1 MYNYMITNIILIR
14 KFIEVKLIKLNDLN
28 QLLCSVLKVLSI
40 TTDTVNSII
49 NKIKLSIIHTM
60 GSYINRKLIK

>member
-1 MYNYMITNIILIR
+1 MITNIILIR

-28 QLLCSVLKVLSI
+28 QLLCSVLKVLLL

-49 NKIKLSIIHTM
+49 NKIKLPIIHTM